1 MNAKLTNNLQIVK
14 LQFCFFF
21 VVTFVLP
28 ACKNNELSFEVIVIV
43 GRFKR
48 KTNRTDCTTKFN
60 VAICM
65 NEKKFELG

>member
-48 KTNRTDCTTKFN
+48 KTDRTDCATKFDA
-60 VAICM
+60 AICM
-65 NEKKFELG
+65 NENKVR